1 MVRREQARAEKELA
15 GDDANVN
22 VATPRS
28 KRQRRQAKMDLFEDA
43 VNADAGHNDSSGQH
57 LSLRALPTEPV
68 MGNAIENLAAN
79 LMSMV
84 EAPPLSHCQS
94 VKHNGQM
101 KELYERVHQ
110 LEEQIEILQ
119 WDVKSSITC
128 QV

>member
-1 MVRREQARAEKELA
+1 MEEGTQEQKETKPIHKPTTI
-15 GDDANVN
+15 
-22 VATPRS
+22 ATTNLERGNPTS
-28 KRQRRQAKMDLFEDA
+28 TD
-43 VNADAGHNDSSGQH
+43 DAGHNDSSGQN

-79 LMSMV
+79 LMSMA

-110 LEEQIEILQ
+110 LEEQIEVLQ